1 MHNSRGD
8 LGMNGHSTNPLMTN
22 GMSQNPPTSY
32 SFGLNTQDQADN
44 LSGKRPD
51 PVGYQVS

>member
-22 GMSQNPPTSY
+22 GMSQNPPSSY
-32 SFGLNTQDQADN
+32 SFGLNTKDQVDN
-44 LSGKRPD
+44 LSGKQPD
-51 PVGYQVS
+51 PAGYQVS